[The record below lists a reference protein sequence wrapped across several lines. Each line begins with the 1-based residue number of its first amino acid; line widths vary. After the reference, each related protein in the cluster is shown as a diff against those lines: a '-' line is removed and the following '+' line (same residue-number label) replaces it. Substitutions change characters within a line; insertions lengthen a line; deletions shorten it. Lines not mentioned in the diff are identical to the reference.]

1 MAQAKKTTSSTR
13 RTSNSRSTSRSG
25 SSSNRHTSAASPKS
39 QTRSSSRTSANTSA
53 HRKQTTKPQPS
64 GRSKDDIVEV
74 GIGDYWH
81 AFTKTKVF
89 VPIMT
94 ILVTAV
100 LVGID
105 LLIAWNTYQRFFVLL
120 GIELIIAAAAWL
132 FIMIYSIGSSRKSS
146 PENKDGVR

>member
-1 MAQAKKTTSSTR
+1 MAQARKTTSSTNR
-13 RTSNSRSTSRSG
+13 NTNSRSTSRSG
-25 SSSNRHTSAASPKS
+25 SSSNKRTSAASPRQ
-39 QTRSSSRTSANTSA
+39 QTGSASRSSANTSA
-53 HRKQTTKPQPS
+53 HRKKTTKQQPS
-64 GRSKDDIVEV
+64 ARSKDDIVEV

-89 VPIMT
+89 VPVMT

-132 FIMIYSIGSSRKSS
+132 FIMIYSIGSSKKTSADK
-146 PENKDGVR
+146 KDGV

>member
-1 MAQAKKTTSSTR
+1 MAQARKTTSSTNR
-13 RTSNSRSTSRSG
+13 NTNSRSTSRSG
-25 SSSNRHTSAASPKS
+25 SSSNKRTSAASPRQ
-39 QTRSSSRTSANTSA
+39 QTGSASRSSANSSA
-53 HRKQTTKPQPS
+53 HRKKTTKQQPS
-64 GRSKDDIVEV
+64 VRSKDDIVEV

-89 VPIMT
+89 VPVMT

-132 FIMIYSIGSSRKSS
+132 FIMIYSIGSSKKTSADK
-146 PENKDGVR
+146 KDGV

>member
-13 RTSNSRSTSRSG
+13 RTSNSRSTSRGG
-25 SSSNRHTSAASPKS
+25 SSSNR
-39 QTRSSSRTSANTSA
+39 RTSANTSANSSA

>member
-1 MAQAKKTTSSTR
+1 MLLLRLLGDGVVAAAVAALAVVPTR
-13 RTSNSRSTSRSG
+13 
-25 SSSNRHTSAASPKS
+25 
-39 QTRSSSRTSANTSA
+39 
-53 HRKQTTKPQPS
+53 
-64 GRSKDDIVEV
+64 
-74 GIGDYWH
+74 
-81 AFTKTKVF
+81 
-89 VPIMT
+89 
-94 ILVTAV
+94 TARGL

>member
-1 MAQAKKTTSSTR
+1 
-13 RTSNSRSTSRSG
+13 
-25 SSSNRHTSAASPKS
+25 
-39 QTRSSSRTSANTSA
+39 
-53 HRKQTTKPQPS
+53 
-64 GRSKDDIVEV
+64 VEV

-89 VPIMT
+89 VPVMT

-132 FIMIYSIGSSRKSS
+132 FIMIYSIGSSKKTSADK
-146 PENKDGVR
+146 KDGV

>member
-25 SSSNRHTSAASPKS
+25 SSSNR
-39 QTRSSSRTSANTSA
+39 RTSANTSANSSA

-146 PENKDGVR
+146 PENKDGVK